1 MNKGIIQEERIRS
14 ARISPRYYIIRMAR
28 KDETPDAVFAVC
40 DIIERKV
47 IATFTDEWEAGHYAL
62 MLNLELSK

>member
-1 MNKGIIQEERIRS
+1 MSKGIIQEERIRS

-40 DIIERKV
+40 DIIERRV
-47 IATFTDEWEAGHYAL
+47 IESFIDEREAEHYAL
-62 MLNLELSK
+62 MLNYGVVR